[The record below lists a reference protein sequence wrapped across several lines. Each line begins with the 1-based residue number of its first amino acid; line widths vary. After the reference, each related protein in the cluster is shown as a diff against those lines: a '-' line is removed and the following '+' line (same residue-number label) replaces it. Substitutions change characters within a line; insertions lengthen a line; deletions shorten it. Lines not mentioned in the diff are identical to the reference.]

1 MRIVNLIW
9 GFSLGAGIDKC
20 YLTYADLASV
30 DTDIIIKNVCI
41 NVQSRNSYYVCNRKP
56 GDGLIA
62 PLRSIV
68 FFALRNAMNLS
79 ATLREPSHPSMR

>member
-1 MRIVNLIW
+1 MKNLWSIY
-9 GFSLGAGIDKC
+9 GNSCKKTRPLQLYARGNHGTADIFCGIMVSLYVKGKE
-20 YLTYADLASV
+20 
-30 DTDIIIKNVCI
+30 
-41 NVQSRNSYYVCNRKP
+41 NSYYVCNRKP

>member
-1 MRIVNLIW
+1 MLTSCEKIPLIIR
-9 GFSLGAGIDKC
+9 AGMIAMNNTAM
-20 YLTYADLASV
+20 LTSKY
-30 DTDIIIKNVCI
+30 
-41 NVQSRNSYYVCNRKP
+41 SYYVCNRKP